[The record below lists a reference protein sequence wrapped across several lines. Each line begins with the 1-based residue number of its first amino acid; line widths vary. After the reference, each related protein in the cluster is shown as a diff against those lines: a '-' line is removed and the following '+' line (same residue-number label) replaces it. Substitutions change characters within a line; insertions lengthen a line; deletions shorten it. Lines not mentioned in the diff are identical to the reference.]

1 MDYTVNSSSKID
13 WKAKGNKRI
22 LQNVN
27 NILNTI
33 KGEVPYDRLKGRD
46 PKNIDKL
53 GAKNRNSLIEETY
66 DLIRTYEPRVTV
78 KSVQIEDVQNLE
90 IKVVVSID

>member
-1 MDYTVNSSSKID
+1 MEYTISSSDLID
-13 WKAKGNKRI
+13 WNAKGDKRI

-27 NILNTI
+27 NVLNTI
-33 KGEVPYDRLKGRD
+33 KNEVPYDRLMGRD

-53 GAKNRNSLIEETY
+53 GSKSRNDLIEETY
-66 DLIRTYEPRVTV
+66 DLINTYEPRVTV
-78 KSVQIEDVQNLE
+78 KSVEIEDIQNLE

>member
-1 MDYTVNSSSKID
+1 MDYIVKSSDLID
-13 WKAKGNKRI
+13 WNVKGNNRI

-33 KGEVPYDRLKGRD
+33 KNEVPYDRLMGRD
-46 PKNIDKL
+46 PKNIDKI
-53 GAKNRNSLIEETY
+53 GVKNRNSLIEETY
-66 DLIRTYEPRVTV
+66 DLIKTYEPRVTV
-78 KSVQIEDVQNLE
+78 KSVEIEDIQNLE